1 MSRTPSRINP
11 SLLITP
17 ISKFCKTFKLNT
29 KLQITHL
36 GPLVLFLIAY
46 WIDHKLQETVV
57 YPIYLIPILWLSSK
71 WGWPIGV
78 MFSIFAAFL
87 STPIS
92 PMLAWSSNAAYI
104 DSFVTRSITLS
115 FLAILYSNYT
125 HAVAAHK
132 NRYERLKSLVPQCP
146 DCGAVLCRDGQW
158 RSIEDL
164 IKNPKIFGK
173 LPTHNC
179 HSLMSKSQP

>member
-29 KLQITHL
+29 KLQINHL
-36 GPLVLFLIAY
+36 APLVLFFIAY

-71 WGWPIGV
+71 WGWPTGV
-78 MFSIFAAFL
+78 MSSIFAAFL

-92 PMLAWSSNAAYI
+92 PMLAWSSNVAYI
-104 DSFVTRSITLS
+104 DSFVARSITLS
-115 FLAILYSNYT
+115 LLAILYSNYT
-125 HAVAAHK
+125 GAVSTHK
-132 NRYERLKSLVPQCP
+132 SRYERLKSLGPQCP
-146 DCGAVLCRDGQW
+146 DCGAVFCRDGQW
-158 RSIEDL
+158 RTIEAL
-164 IKNPKIFGK
+164 IKDPKNLGV
-173 LPTHNC
+173 LPSHDC
-179 HSLMSKSQP
+179 HTLRTKSQP

>member
-36 GPLVLFLIAY
+36 GPLVLFIIAY
-46 WIDHKLQETVV
+46 WIDHKLQETVL

-71 WGWPIGV
+71 WGWQIGV

-92 PMLAWSSNAAYI
+92 PMLAWSSNVAYI

-115 FLAILYSNYT
+115 FLAILYTNYT
-125 HAVAAHK
+125 HAVSTHK

-146 DCGAVLCRDGQW
+146 DCGAVLCHDGQW